1 MKSKYNSWNNLIKIK
16 QKKSFIIIF
25 LFQCFFR
32 LYRHVHNLESF
43 WKVDTF
49 LGFLPY
55 FTLLV
60 LSFDCSLYTYK
71 IHVCIFNSPQME
83 VASNTRDLVWANSPA
98 RRYLKFSS
106 KNDLWG
112 GLDLAT
118 SRLSTH
124 SRSIHFNLSHQHTDT
139 HRQGCYE
146 AVRRSERCL
155 PRRAHPSVQALSL
168 TGKCQVVIT
177 YTKCYFH

>member
-1 MKSKYNSWNNLIKIK
+1 M
-16 QKKSFIIIF
+16 FIILKVFEKSI
-25 LFQCFFR
+25 R
-32 LYRHVHNLESF
+32 L
-43 WKVDTF
+43 
-49 LGFLPY
+49 FLPY
-55 FTLLV
+55 FTLLA
-60 LSFDCSLYTYK
+60 LSFGCSLYTYK
-71 IHVCIFNSPQME
+71 IRMYIQLAIDRS
-83 VASNTRDLVWANSPA
+83 ASSTRDLAWANSPA

-139 HRQGCYE
+139 HKQGCYE

-155 PRRAHPSVQALSL
+155 PRRVHPSVQALSL

-177 YTKCYFH
+177 YIKCYFR